1 MENFKLNS
9 ELRDGAGKGVSRRFR
24 STGRVPAVL
33 YGHKKDVLSLTLD
46 EAEIRAILHAHPD
59 SAIVGLTVAA
69 GAEVNALV
77 REVQRHPASG
87 KLLHID
93 LQRISL
99 DEKVRVDVEV
109 VLIGDPV
116 GVKEQGGMLEHG
128 TRSVTVMCLP
138 REIPA
143 SIEIEVAAM
152 KIGDSVK
159 IKDVLGK
166 YPKLEFV
173 DDAEATLAA
182 VVPPRVELKPGEG
195 EAEAAAPAEPEVIK
209 REGAE
214 AKPESE

>member
-1 MENFKLNS
+1 MENFKLS
-9 ELRDGAGKGVSRRFR
+9 SAVRDGVGKGVSRRFR
-24 STGRVPAVL
+24 MKGRVPAVL
-33 YGHKKDVLSLTLD
+33 YGHKEDVLSLTVD

-59 SAIVGLTVAA
+59 SAIVDLNVEG

-87 KLLHID
+87 RLLHID

-109 VLIGDPV
+109 TLVGDPI

-138 REIPA
+138 REIPE
-143 SIEIEVAAM
+143 SITIAVADM
-152 KIGDSVK
+152 KIGDAFKVK
-159 IKDVLGK
+159 DIAER
-166 YPKLEFV
+166 YPNLEFV
-173 DDAEATLAA
+173 DDAETTLAS
-182 VVPPRVELKPGEG
+182 VVPPRVEIKTEG
-195 EAEAAAPAEPEVIK
+195 AEAEAAPVEPEVIK

-214 AKPESE
+214 SEKESE

>member
-9 ELRDGAGKGVSRRFR
+9 EMRDSSGKGVARKFR
-24 STGRVPAVL
+24 ATGRVPAIL
-33 YGHKKDVLSLTLD
+33 YGHKEEVVSLTVD
-46 EAEIRAILHAHPD
+46 EAELKAILHVHPD
-59 SAIVGLTVAA
+59 SAIVDLTVA
-69 GAEVNALV
+69 GGHEINALV
-77 REVQRHPASG
+77 REVQRHPATG

-109 VLIGDPV
+109 TLVGDPV

-138 REIPA
+138 REIPDA
-143 SIEIEVAAM
+143 IQIDVAAL

-159 IKDVLGK
+159 VKDIAAGYAGLV
-166 YPKLEFV
+166 FV
-173 DDAEATLAA
+173 DDAETTLAS
-182 VVPPRVELKPGEG
+182 VVPPRVEAKPGEG
-195 EAEAAAPAEPEVIK
+195 EAEAAAPAEPELIK
-209 REGAE
+209 KEGAE